1 MKQKKRSVKTAIVLL
16 AGLVLVGIFAI
27 AAEYGTS
34 ADPLVSQ
41 SYIDSVFAP
50 QLMAQVDSKIAQKL
64 SGASSQIQTA
74 QDLIDRKIAEF
85 ESRQLSVNVDQ
96 AFLQQ
101 ASDRVIQSVQ
111 DQTVNNST
119 FQAVSLSAGQ
129 KLILTTGGEVFLQ
142 SGNASCVSGLLDTTN
157 ASSLASGG
165 KVEQYHLY
173 LAPTSNCGITASSGA
188 TLLVRG
194 YYQVK

>member
-16 AGLVLVGIFAI
+16 VGLLLVGIFAI
-27 AAEYGTS
+27 AAEYGSS

-41 SYIDSVFAP
+41 SYIDSVFKP
-50 QLMAQVDSKIAQKL
+50 QILAQVDSKITQKL
-64 SGASSQIQTA
+64 SGASSQIQTV

-85 ESRQLSVNVDQ
+85 ESRQFSVNVDS
-96 AFLQQ
+96 AFVQQ
-101 ASDRVIQSVQ
+101 VSDRVIQSVQ

-119 FQAVSLSAGQ
+119 FQVVSLSSGQ
-129 KLILTTGGEVFLQ
+129 KLILTVGAEAVLQ
-142 SGNASCVSGLLDTTN
+142 SGNASCVSALLDTTTGV
-157 ASSLASGG
+157 SLASGG
-165 KVEQYHLY
+165 KVAQYHLY
-173 LAPTSNCGITASSGA
+173 LAPAQDCGISASSSA